1 MPDPDWLTWTREMQA
16 IAQTGLAFARDPY
29 DRERY
34 EMLRAL
40 ASRIMAAHTA
50 AGAER
55 IEALFA
61 GEAGYATPKLDVRAA
76 VFNAAGEILLVREAA
91 DGGRW
96 TLPGGWADV
105 NLTPAENCAKE
116 VREESGYEV
125 RVERLVALWDRT
137 RQGHG
142 PLVFSVAKAVF
153 LCAVTGGAAAT
164 SLETTGVGWFARDAV
179 PDDISVG
186 RSLKAQILRLFD
198 HHANG
203 ALPPEFD

>member
-1 MPDPDWLTWTREMQA
+1 MNDPDWLTWTREMQA
-16 IAQTGLAFARDPY
+16 IAQTGLAFTRDPY

-50 AGAER
+50 ADAVR

-61 GEAGYATPKLDVRAA
+61 GEQGYATPKLDVRAA
-76 VFNAAGEILLVREAA
+76 VFNDAGEILLVREAA
-91 DGGRW
+91 DEGRW

-116 VREESGYEV
+116 VREESGYTV

-153 LCAVTGGAAAT
+153 LCSVTGGAAAT
-164 SLETTGVGWFARDAV
+164 SLETTGVGWFARHAV
-179 PDDISVG
+179 PEDVSVG
-186 RSLKAQILRLFD
+186 RTLKSQILRLFD
-198 HHANG
+198 HRTDA